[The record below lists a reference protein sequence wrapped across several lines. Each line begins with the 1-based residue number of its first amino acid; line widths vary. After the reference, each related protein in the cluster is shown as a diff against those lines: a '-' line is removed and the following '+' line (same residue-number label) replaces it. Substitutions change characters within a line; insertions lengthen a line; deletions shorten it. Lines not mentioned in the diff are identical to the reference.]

1 MVITLSVTRG
11 WASANDIPDG
21 IDFNPS
27 PCLPFH
33 VAEATIPMSPSTIQ
47 WISRSNPST
56 VSGLCLLLV
65 IGFAG
70 VLDLFVAKSMSTTF
84 DEFSSVAYGEQVLH
98 RHPDRSDPLF
108 NSKAPVAAL
117 NAAPRVFAAH
127 LTDEE
132 VSPWILKI
140 LRSMRLARWASVI
153 AALILNVFVYRWAYA
168 LYGKV
173 AAIAVCI
180 LVVFSPN
187 LIAHGT
193 LSNNDGY
200 FALAVVVAL
209 FFFRRYLLLP
219 TLGNAWLSGF
229 TLALAQLTKPFAL
242 YLYAVVLVFLLVS
255 SSGRKNGPPLLSE
268 RNLISFV
275 AIAFACFILVINA
288 GFCFDRS
295 FTPLKSYHFYS
306 EPFVQLQE
314 VPVLR
319 GLPVPLPY
327 AFLQG
332 LDMLKYHDDSGL
344 TYGKIYLLGELR
356 DPSTPSFHSF
366 KSYYAIAMF
375 FKEPIGLQI
384 LFIVGLV
391 WIARTRSYR
400 EFITGEGILLSAAV
414 LLFVWFSLFRKS
426 QLGIRNILPVVAIE
440 VIIAGAAFATFSEK
454 SRKTQIVLSLL
465 VLWVCVSTLS
475 YYPNLIPYMNEWVL
489 DRKQSYRILV
499 DSNLDWG
506 QEGDL
511 VRDFLRHNPDV
522 ILDPESPKA
531 GRVLVSANRLVGA
544 YHGYEPMN
552 WLLSYRPAASVG
564 YGHLLFLVPAR
575 DVAADAKN

>member
-1 MVITLSVTRG
+1 M
-11 WASANDIPDG
+11 
-21 IDFNPS
+21 
-27 PCLPFH
+27 
-33 VAEATIPMSPSTIQ
+33 PMSLHHDRIEA
-47 WISRSNPST
+47 SRPKSSAT
-56 VSGLCLLLV
+56 CGLCLFLV
-65 IGFAG
+65 IGCAG
-70 VLDLFVAKSMSTTF
+70 VLDLFVARAMSTTF
-84 DEFSSVAYGEQVLH
+84 DESTSVTYGEQVLL

-117 NAAPRVFAAH
+117 NAAPRVLATH
-127 LTDEE
+127 LNNEH
-132 VSPWILKI
+132 VPPAILKM
-140 LRSMRLARWASVI
+140 LQSMRLARLASVI
-153 AALILNVFVYRWAYA
+153 ATLVLNFFIYRWAHA
-168 LYGKV
+168 LYGGV
-173 AAIAVCI
+173 AAIAVSI

-200 FALAVVVAL
+200 FALGVVVAL
-209 FFFRRYLLLP
+209 LFFRRYLLLP

-242 YLYAVVLVFLLVS
+242 YLYAVVLLFLLVVS
-255 SSGRKNGPPLLSE
+255 SDRKNGSLLLRP
-268 RNLISFV
+268 RNLIAFI
-275 AIAFACFILVINA
+275 AIALACFIAVTNA

-295 FTPLKSYHFYS
+295 LTPLKSYHFDS
-306 EPFVQLQE
+306 QPFVQLQK

-319 GLPVPLPY
+319 SLPVPLPY
-327 AFLQG
+327 PFLQG
-332 LDMLKYHDDSGL
+332 LDMLQYHDESGL

-356 DPSTPSFHSF
+356 DPSAPSFHSF

-375 FKEPIGLQI
+375 FKEPIATQI

-391 WIARTRSYR
+391 WISRNRSYR
-400 EFITGEGILLSAAV
+400 EFIIGEGILLSAAV

-426 QLGIRNILPVVAIE
+426 QLGIRNILPAVAIE
-440 VIIAGAAFATFSEK
+440 VIIAGAAFAGFREK
-454 SRKTQIVLSLL
+454 ARKTQIVLCLL
-465 VLWVCVSTLS
+465 LLWVCVSTLS

-506 QEGDL
+506 QDGDL
-511 VRDFLRHNPDV
+511 VRDFLMHNPDV
-522 ILDPESPKA
+522 VLDPERPKP

-552 WLLSYRPAASVG
+552 WLLCYKPVASVG

-575 DVAADAKN
+575 NMAADSKN

>member
-1 MVITLSVTRG
+1 M
-11 WASANDIPDG
+11 
-21 IDFNPS
+21 
-27 PCLPFH
+27 
-33 VAEATIPMSPSTIQ
+33 PMSLHPDPIEACRPKSSATC
-47 WISRSNPST
+47 R
-56 VSGLCLLLV
+56 LCLLLV
-65 IGFAG
+65 IGCAG
-70 VLDLFVAKSMSTTF
+70 VLDLFVAGAMSPTF
-84 DEFSSVAYGEQVLH
+84 DESSSVTYGQQVLL

-117 NAAPRVFAAH
+117 NAAPRVLAAYLNNEH
-127 LTDEE
+127 VPPL
-132 VSPWILKI
+132 LMKI
-140 LRSMRLARWASVI
+140 LRSMRVARLASVM
-153 AALILNVFVYRWAYA
+153 ATLVLNFFIYRWAHA
-168 LYGKV
+168 LYGRV
-173 AAIAVCI
+173 AALAVSV

-200 FALAVVVAL
+200 FALGVVGAL
-209 FFFRRYLLLP
+209 LFFRRYLLLP
-219 TLGNAWLSGF
+219 TSENAWLSGL

-242 YLYAVVLVFLLVS
+242 YLYAVVLVFLLVA
-255 SSGRKNGPPLLSE
+255 SGDKKNGSPLVS
-268 RNLISFV
+268 RRSLIDFI
-275 AIAFACFILVINA
+275 AIALACFILVTNA

-295 FTPLKSYHFYS
+295 LTPLKFYHFYS
-306 EPFVQLQE
+306 EPFLQLQK

-319 GLPVPLPY
+319 SLPVPLPY
-327 AFLQG
+327 PFLQG
-332 LDMLKYHDDSGL
+332 IDMLKYHDESGL

-356 DPSTPSFHSF
+356 DPSAPSFHSF

-375 FKEPIGLQI
+375 FKEPIALQI
-384 LFIVGLV
+384 LFLVGLV
-391 WIARTRSYR
+391 WISRNRSYR
-400 EFITGEGILLSAAV
+400 EFVTGEGILLSAAV

-440 VIIAGAAFATFSEK
+440 IIIAGAAFATFPGK
-454 SRKTQIVLSLL
+454 ARKTQIALSLL

-475 YYPNLIPYMNEWVL
+475 YYPNLIPYMNEWVF

-506 QEGDL
+506 QDGDL
-511 VRDFLRHNPDV
+511 VHDFLMHNPDV
-522 ILDPESPKA
+522 VVDPERPKP

-552 WLLSYRPAASVG
+552 WLLSYKPVASVG

-575 DVAADAKN
+575 DIAADSKN